1 VNRLIFVVFITLLYG
16 DIKKDFF
23 SKNYSKVCSVKNIY
37 KYKNNDKILSIIGKA
52 CLNIDSI
59 YLLPKISKFLIHTKE
74 GRLNSLYFLT
84 IVLQKRLTYNYLFDG
99 ISLNGFNL
107 PMTDYLLSYIF
118 HKIKN
123 NQFVKKENKII
134 IKKRNITYIVYRK
147 KDKMFVDE
155 YKDNRLIKKRWY
167 K

>member
-1 VNRLIFVVFITLLYG
+1 MNRLIFVVFITLLYG

-84 IVLQKRLTYNYLFDG
+84 IVLQKRLIYNYIFDKSNRSEIG
-99 ISLNGFNL
+99 FIAEEVNKSLPQLVYKNKDTDETIGMDYSK
-107 PMTDYLLSYIF
+107 MTAVLVKAMQEQQEYI
-118 HKIKN
+118 
-123 NQFVKKENKII
+123 EGLE
-134 IKKRNITYIVYRK
+134 KRINELETK
-147 KDKMFVDE
+147 
-155 YKDNRLIKKRWY
+155 
-167 K
+167 